1 MRRLSGKRRPRA
13 DRGLVAML
21 RRVGWRTAVPIVL
34 CAVAFGILRWG
45 VPSPVQGIW
54 GDAEARLID
63 ASAALGLKVADIRI
77 DGRETIE
84 RRTILKA
91 LGVRPG
97 DPIVAVDPARIKD
110 RLERLPWVHAAIVE
124 RRLPDTLYIRVVERK
139 PLALWQ
145 HNGKIELIDR
155 SGAVIPVPR
164 LDRFAKLPMVV
175 GPHAAAHAADLLA
188 MLASE
193 PDLAR
198 RVSAAVRVG
207 DRRWNLRLD
216 NAVNVLL
223 PAEGAGSAWVEL
235 ARLDRR
241 TGLLK
246 RDLETV
252 DLRLPDRLVLR
263 LGPEALKGVQ
273 KEAAPPKK
281 ARAAAKS
288 T

>member
-1 MRRLSGKRRPRA
+1 MRRLSTKRRRRA
-13 DRGLVAML
+13 GSGLVARL
-21 RRVGWRTAVPIVL
+21 RRLGWRAAIPIVL
-34 CAVAFGILRWG
+34 GVVALGIARWG
-45 VPSPVQGIW
+45 LPSAAQAVW
-54 GDAEARLID
+54 RDAEARLID

-97 DPIVAVDPARIKD
+97 DPIVAVDPARLKD
-110 RLERLPWVHAAIVE
+110 RLEALPWVHAAMVE
-124 RRLPDTLYIRVVERK
+124 RRLPDTLYIRIVERK

-145 HNGKIELIDR
+145 HSGKIELIDR

-188 MLASE
+188 TLASA

-198 RVSAAVRVG
+198 RVSVAVRVG
-207 DRRWNLRLD
+207 DRRWNLRID

-223 PAEGAGSAWVEL
+223 PAEGAGGAWAEL

-263 LGPEALKGVQ
+263 LGPEALRGVQ
-273 KEAAPPKK
+273 KEAPPPKK
-281 ARAAAKS
+281 GRTAAKS